1 MNVLREK
8 LFINEDP
15 NSVPPSIESA
25 GEVTI
30 ETELGSIGLNISPP
44 LWHQIDKLS

>member
-15 NSVPPSIESA
+15 NSVPPSIEAA

-30 ETELGSIGLNISPP
+30 EIELGY
-44 LWHQIDKLS
+44 LSTSHGIIFTNFLK